1 MAASAALLLLASAP
15 ATGRSS
21 PFCAAGCLRV
31 HAARSRLACG
41 HDSCVGEH
49 AVLRLRRRYIDFG
62 EAAALVS
69 GGGAPLADTK
79 ATWRLLGML
88 KRSPRSGLPRR
99 AKLVSSMAWRAAIGT
114 GSTDSS
120 MAPCAQ
126 RALAAYISCV
136 CAGTMPLTCGALAY
150 RRVQCGG
157 KTLFWSRG
165 TALWATCPADDGQ
178 RVVSQ
183 GLLDVGSCFTHDV
196 ERISPSFRV
205 KVSCCGHLT
214 RPWSR
219 PGRAARDT
227 HSWDFEAQCQRFARR
242 PLD

>member
-1 MAASAALLLLASAP
+1 
-15 ATGRSS
+15 
-21 PFCAAGCLRV
+21 
-31 HAARSRLACG
+31 
-41 HDSCVGEH
+41 
-49 AVLRLRRRYIDFG
+49 
-62 EAAALVS
+62 
-69 GGGAPLADTK
+69 
-79 ATWRLLGML
+79 ML

-136 CAGTMPLTCGALAY
+136 CAGDGAIDMRCSRVPTCAV
-150 RRVQCGG
+150 RRQDI
-157 KTLFWSRG
+157 FWSRG

-242 PLD
+242 SLD

>member
-1 MAASAALLLLASAP
+1 MTSVSLPNCQSHILHTGRSGMAASAALLLLASAP

-69 GGGAPLADTK
+69 GGGAPLANTK

-136 CAGTMPLTCGALAY
+136 CAGDGAIDMRCSRVPTCAVRRQDTILVARHRPMGNVPRRRRAGCRIAGA
-150 RRVQCGG
+150 VG
-157 KTLFWSRG
+157 RG
-165 TALWATCPADDGQ
+165 E
-178 RVVSQ
+178 
-183 GLLDVGSCFTHDV
+183 LLYPRC
-196 ERISPSFRV
+196 
-205 KVSCCGHLT
+205 
-214 RPWSR
+214 
-219 PGRAARDT
+219 
-227 HSWDFEAQCQRFARR
+227 
-242 PLD
+242 